1 MTRILRL
8 GDLLVD
14 AGLIDEFQLEAALGH
29 QRRFG
34 NRLGVALVRL
44 GFLREEDLLATLG
57 RQLGLPVVRLAGKRI
72 APEVLERVPAS
83 LMEKHGCLPLFV
95 RREGDLEAL
104 YLGTADP
111 CDRGALEDIARAAR
125 LPVRPVLVAPTD
137 LHEAVSRC
145 LEARAESSTV
155 EDDDGSDP
163 TIPAAEDTA
172 PLLAPG
178 QQSITHSHAP
188 GVVNVAPPP
197 RPREVRTRVILHA
210 LTQLLIE
217 QGVIDRKA
225 LLARVEALDHA
236 SEPDPEV

>member
-1 MTRILRL
+1 MAHNLRL

-111 CDRGALEDIARAAR
+111 TDRGALEDIARAAR

-145 LEARAESSTV
+145 LEARAESAD

-172 PLLAPG
+172 PLVAPES
-178 QQSITHSHAP
+178 QSVSHAP
-188 GVVNVAPPP
+188 GVIGATPPR

-225 LLARVEALDHA
+225 LLMRVEALDRA
-236 SEPDPEV
+236 QEPDPEA